1 MAHPRLNWD
10 IGTAYDL
17 FISLNAIHQPAEY
30 GLRASWAAGVRSRL
44 TPEARETLEIANTI
58 IRIPLHL
65 VHELPAPKDAAS
77 LLKFFGNFPAEERLP
92 KLFITERTNEDYR
105 SVLLNTHPKKK
116 WTQVET
122 KIIREHFRNPFNQLD
137 YSTNFN
143 ALYNAWA
150 FRKPFGERL
159 FEALKIYVES
169 FFFEEET
176 RILPF
181 LQRGLAHAQ
190 ARAGSLPVPAMLEE
204 LSLGVRL
211 TEILNVSNLILA
223 PSFWG
228 APLIFFQH
236 LNQQT
241 MVLLFGAR
249 PDDMA
254 LVPGDVIP
262 ESLLRGLKALADP
275 TRLKILRYLADEPQT
290 PTQLA
295 RVLRLRAPT
304 VIHHLMALRM
314 AGLVQVTLSSQGE
327 RHYGPRLEGF
337 YTTQDQLEKF
347 VNGE

>member
-1 MAHPRLNWD
+1 MNHPKLNWD

-17 FISLNAIHQPAEY
+17 FISLNAIHQPSDY

-44 TPEARETLEIANTI
+44 STEARETLEIANTL

-65 VHELPAPKDAAS
+65 AYELPDPKNADS
-77 LLKFFGNFPAEERLP
+77 LLKFFDTIPSEERLP
-92 KLFITERTNEDYR
+92 KLFFTERTNEDYR
-105 SVLLNTHPKKK
+105 QVLLNTHPKKK
-116 WTQVET
+116 WSPTET
-122 KIIREHFRNPFNQLD
+122 KIIREHFRNPFNQSD
-137 YSTNFN
+137 PANFN
-143 ALYNAWA
+143 LLYNCWSS
-150 FRKPFGERL
+150 RKTFGDRYYTAIKL
-159 FEALKIYVES
+159 YAES
-169 FFFEEET
+169 FYIEEES
-176 RILPF
+176 RILPS
-181 LQRGLAHAQ
+181 LQRGLSHAQ
-190 ARAGSLPVPAMLEE
+190 ARAGSLPVPALLEE

-211 TEILNVSNLILA
+211 SEILNVTNLILA

-228 APLIFFQH
+228 APFIFFQH
-236 LNQQT
+236 LNLQT

-275 TRLKILRYLADEPQT
+275 TRLRILRYLADGPQT

-295 RVLRLRAPT
+295 RILRLRAPT

-314 AGLVQVTLSSQGE
+314 AGLVQVTLSSQGD
-327 RHYGPRLEGF
+327 RHYATRLEGF